1 MDLSYYFSILLDIN
15 YSQKKFFLIVIF
27 LNEVVFHFSGL
38 SNSILFFALNYLFL
52 CSIYLLCI
60 RNGLNMSNGNIIIV
74 LGARVVDNV
83 PSKALLQRLQMTI
96 KYLKNNMI
104 IIVSGGKTNLNIEES
119 TFMKNYLKERGV
131 NPTMIIEENK
141 SINTYEN
148 IIYSSK
154 IIDTLSDE
162 NKYCTFITSDYH
174 TLRTLILAN
183 KKINNYRILACKT
196 PYNIFVK
203 NMNKEI
209 MKIMKYYIEFDNCFI
224 IGSLI
229 FIILL

>member
-1 MDLSYYFSILLDIN
+1 
-15 YSQKKFFLIVIF
+15 
-27 LNEVVFHFSGL
+27 
-38 SNSILFFALNYLFL
+38 
-52 CSIYLLCI
+52 
-60 RNGLNMSNGNIIIV
+60 MSNGNIIIV

-183 KKINNYRILACKT
+183 KKINNYSNNQR
-196 PYNIFVK
+196 N
-203 NMNKEI
+203 
-209 MKIMKYYIEFDNCFI
+209 
-224 IGSLI
+224 
-229 FIILL
+229 